1 MDKSEERVRILK
13 MVQSG
18 HISAEEAALLL
29 KALDQGRPGQKPQ
42 PPAMPSR
49 EPRQV
54 RILVTDLSSGKEK
67 VNVKMAWNLL
77 SVGVKMGAHFAHD
90 DIRMEDL
97 VAAVQAG
104 AVGKVLEMVDQ
115 EDKERVEVF
124 VE

>member
-29 KALDQGRPGQKPQ
+29 KALDQGRPEHKPQ
-42 PPAMPSR
+42 ASPAPSR

-54 RILVTDLSSGKEK
+54 RILVTDLRSGKEK

-77 SVGVKMGAHFAHD
+77 NVGVKMGAHFAHD

-97 VAAVQAG
+97 VDAVQAG
-104 AVGKVLEMVDQ
+104 TIGKVLDLVDQ
-115 EDKERVEVF
+115 EDEERVEVF